1 MTWNHGRLDRR
12 SFLHSAR
19 FGAGVGASIA
29 VGLPLLEAMA
39 PRLARGAA
47 PAKAPV
53 RAAFVFFPN
62 GAIMDRWTPPSA
74 SSGFTL
80 SETLS
85 PLEAVKSEL
94 VVISGLAQDNGR
106 AKGDGPGDH
115 ARSAASFLTGA
126 HPVKTAGA
134 DIRVGMSVDQA
145 AADRIGGRTRLPS
158 LELGIERGRQ
168 AGGCDSGYSCAY
180 SNSISWKNATTPMA
194 KEIQP
199 RLVFER
205 LFGTGSAGGS
215 RELRDRDFFR
225 QSILDLVAEDAR
237 ALRRSLGPTDRRKID
252 EYFTGI
258 RELEQRIQR
267 AEQTTRQERQDLAAT
282 NGGAANGGAANGGA
296 TTGASGPASS
306 AGLSGVPKLDLPDGI
321 PNDQATHI
329 RLMFDLM
336 VLAFRTDTT
345 RICTFML
352 ANEGSNR
359 TYPMVG
365 VTEGHH
371 QLSHHQSNR
380 DKIEKIQKIDKF
392 LASQF
397 AYFVEQMR
405 AVSEG
410 EGTLLDHSMVL
421 YGSGLSDGNRHRHDD
436 LPIVLA
442 GRAGGSIQTGRHM
455 QYGKETPL
463 NNLFLS
469 MLDRLDAATEQLGDS
484 SGRLTDLG

>member
-1 MTWNHGRLDRR
+1 MMWNHGQLDRR
-12 SFLHSAR
+12 SFLRSAR
-19 FGAGVGASIA
+19 YGAGVGASIA

-39 PRLARGAA
+39 PRLAHGAA

-62 GAIMDRWTPPSA
+62 GAIMDRWNPA
-74 SSGFTL
+74 SSSDAFTL
-80 SETLS
+80 SDTLS
-85 PLEAVKSEL
+85 PLESVKSEI
-94 VVISGLAQDNGR
+94 VVVSGLAQDNGR

-126 HPVKTAGA
+126 HPYKTAGA

-237 ALRRSLGPTDRRKID
+237 ALRRSLGATDQRKID
-252 EYFTGI
+252 EYFTGV

-267 AEQTTRQERQDLAAT
+267 SEQNSRQERRDLAA
-282 NGGAANGGAANGGA
+282 
-296 TTGASGPASS
+296 S
-306 AGLSGVPKLDLPDGI
+306 AGSNPAAGSTAAAEPSVPKLDLPDGV
-321 PNDQATHI
+321 PSDLATHI
-329 RLMFDLM
+329 RLMCDLM
-336 VLAFRTDTT
+336 VLAFRTDAT
-345 RICTFML
+345 RVCTFML

-380 DKIEKIQKIDKF
+380 DKMEKIQKIDKF
-392 LASQF
+392 LAAQF
-397 AYFVEQMR
+397 AYLVEQLR
-405 AVSEG
+405 AVTEG
-410 EGTLLDHSMVL
+410 EGTLLDHSMLL

-442 GRAGGSIQTGRHM
+442 GRGGGTIKTGRHLK
-455 QYGKETPL
+455 YEKETPL

-469 MLDRLDAATEQLGDS
+469 MLDRLDANTEQLGDS
-484 SGRLTDLG
+484 SGRLSDLG

>member
-1 MTWNHGRLDRR
+1 MTWNHGQLNRR
-12 SFLHSAR
+12 SFLRTAR
-19 FGAGVGASIA
+19 DGAGIGAGIA
-29 VGLPLLEAMA
+29 VGLPLLEAMT

-62 GAIMDRWTPPSA
+62 GAIMDRWTPA
-74 SSGFTL
+74 SVGDSFTL
-80 SETLS
+80 SETLA
-85 PLEAVKSEL
+85 PLESVKSEL
-94 VVISGLAQDNGR
+94 IVLSGLAQDNGR

-126 HPVKTAGA
+126 HPFKTAGA

-215 RELRDRDFFR
+215 REMRDRDFFR

-252 EYFTGI
+252 EYFTGV

-267 AEQTTRQERQDLAAT
+267 AEQNARQERQDIAA
-282 NGGAANGGAANGGA
+282 
-296 TTGASGPASS
+296 S
-306 AGLSGVPKLDLPDGI
+306 AGSSPSVGSAVPKLDLPDGV
-321 PNDQATHI
+321 PSDLATHI
-329 RLMFDLM
+329 RLMSDLM
-336 VLAFRTDTT
+336 VLAFRTDAT
-345 RICTFML
+345 RVCTFML

-371 QLSHHQSNR
+371 QLSHHQANR
-380 DKIEKIQKIDKF
+380 DKIEKIQKIDVF

-397 AYFVEQMR
+397 AYLVEQLR

-442 GRAGGSIQTGRHM
+442 GRAGGAIKPGRHIK
-455 QYGKETPL
+455 YERETPL

-469 MLDRLDAATEQLGDS
+469 MLDRLDATTEQLGDS
-484 SGRLTDLG
+484 SGRLSDLG

>member
-1 MTWNHGRLDRR
+1 MTWNHGQLDRR
-12 SFLHSAR
+12 SFLRSAR

-29 VGLPLLEAMA
+29 VGLPLLEAMT

-53 RAAFVFFPN
+53 RSAFVFFPN
-62 GAIMDRWTPPSA
+62 GAIMDRWTPTTTGD
-74 SSGFTL
+74 GFTL
-80 SETLS
+80 SDTLS
-85 PLEAVKSEL
+85 PLESVKGEL
-94 VVISGLAQDNGR
+94 VVLSGLAQDNGR

-126 HPVKTAGA
+126 HPVKTSGA

-205 LFGTGSAGGS
+205 LFGTGSAGGN

-252 EYFTGI
+252 EYFTGV

-267 AEQTTRQERQDLAAT
+267 AEQAARQERQDVAAT
-282 NGGAANGGAANGGA
+282 IGAG
-296 TTGASGPASS
+296 SS
-306 AGLSGVPKLDLPDGI
+306 AASAIPKMDLPDSV
-321 PNDQATHI
+321 PTDQTAHI

-336 VLAFRTDTT
+336 TLAFRTDAT
-345 RICTFML
+345 RVCTFML

-380 DKIEKIQKIDKF
+380 DKMEKIQKIDKF

-397 AYFVEQMR
+397 AYFVEQLR

-442 GRAGGSIQTGRHM
+442 GRAGGTIRPGRHIK
-455 QYGKETPL
+455 YEKETPL

-469 MLDRLDAATEQLGDS
+469 MLDRLDATTDQLGDS
-484 SGRLTDLG
+484 SGRLNDLG